1 MAEAEP
7 PRPLPRYGEAALA
20 DLVPALMH
28 ALGADEFPDPLG
40 LDPLNSVALL
50 VVDGLG
56 FELLR
61 ERAASAPFL
70 AGTALRAVPLT
81 AGFPATTAA
90 SIASIGTG
98 RPPGEHG
105 LVGYTV
111 WLPGEEGALNML
123 TWAPYGVRG
132 GAGDTIHRLLPEEV
146 QPDATA
152 FERAVSSGIDVVL
165 IGPRLHSHSGMTR
178 AVLRGGRY
186 RPAISL
192 ADTALQIVEALG
204 ERGRR
209 FVYAYHPDLDAVGHL
224 RGTASEAWTLQLA
237 DIDRTAALV
246 AERLPAGSA
255 LVVTGDHGM
264 IDLPPRSRVDVDD
277 HPELSAGLRLL
288 AGEARARHLHV
299 RDGAVED
306 VLSAWRAHLG
316 DRMWIVS
323 RDQAIEEGWFG
334 PIVPARIRA
343 RIGDVLAAA
352 HGDVGVFQRSVD
364 PAQARMMGHHG
375 SMTAAEQLVPFVMV
389 RR

>member
-1 MAEAEP
+1 MATADP
-7 PRPLPRYGEAALA
+7 PRPLPRYGEAALS

-28 ALGADEFPDPLG
+28 ALGADEFLDPIG
-40 LDPLNSVALL
+40 IDPLNAVALL

-56 FELLR
+56 FELLK
-61 ERAASAPFL
+61 ERALSAPFL
-70 AGTALRAVPLT
+70 AGAALRAVPLT
-81 AGFPATTAA
+81 SGFPATTAA

-123 TWAPYGVRG
+123 TWGPYGVRG
-132 GAGDTIHRLLPEEV
+132 GGSDTIHRLLPEEV

-152 FERAVSSGIDVVL
+152 FERAVAAGIDVVL

-192 ADTALQIVEALG
+192 ADTALQIVDALT

-224 RGTASEAWTLQLA
+224 RGVASESWTLQLA
-237 DIDRTAALV
+237 DIDRTAALI
-246 AERLPAGSA
+246 AERLPVGAA

-264 IDLPPRSRVDVDD
+264 IDLPPRTR
-277 HPELSAGLRLL
+277 L
-288 AGEARARHLHV
+288 AGE
-299 RDGAVED
+299 
-306 VLSAWRAHLG
+306 
-316 DRMWIVS
+316 
-323 RDQAIEEGWFG
+323 QAIDEGWFG
-334 PIVPARIRA
+334 PHVPARIRA
-343 RIGDVLAAA
+343 RIGDVVAAA
-352 HGDVGVFQRSVD
+352 YGEVGIFQRSID

-375 SMTAAEQLVPFVMV
+375 SMTSAEQLVPFVMV

>member
-40 LDPLNSVALL
+40 LDPLSSVALL

-61 ERAASAPFL
+61 ERAAAAPFL
-70 AGTALRAVPLT
+70 AGTALRALPLT

-111 WLPGEEGALNML
+111 WLPGEEGALNMR
-123 TWAPYGVRG
+123 TWGPYGVRG

-152 FERAVSSGIDVVL
+152 FERATLAGIDVVL

-192 ADTALQIVEALG
+192 ADTALQIVDALG
-204 ERGRR
+204 ERSRR
-209 FVYAYHPDLDAVGHL
+209 FVYAYHPDLDAV
-224 RGTASEAWTLQLA
+224 
-237 DIDRTAALV
+237 
-246 AERLPAGSA
+246 
-255 LVVTGDHGM
+255 
-264 IDLPPRSRVDVDD
+264 
-277 HPELSAGLRLL
+277 
-288 AGEARARHLHV
+288 RHLHV
-299 RDGAVED
+299 REGAVED
-306 VLSAWRAHLG
+306 VIAAWRAHLG

-323 RDQAIEEGWFG
+323 REQAIDEGWFG
-334 PIVPARIRA
+334 PHVPARIRA
-343 RIGDVLAAA
+343 RIGDVIAAA
-352 HGDVGVFQRSVD
+352 HGEVGVFQRSVD

-375 SMTAAEQLVPFVMV
+375 SLTAVEQLVPFVMV

>member
-1 MAEAEP
+1 
-7 PRPLPRYGEAALA
+7 
-20 DLVPALMH
+20 MH
-28 ALGADEFPDPLG
+28 ALGADEFLDPIG
-40 LDPLNSVALL
+40 IDPLNAVALL

-56 FELLR
+56 FELLK
-61 ERAASAPFL
+61 ERALSAPFL
-70 AGTALRAVPLT
+70 AGAALRAVPLT
-81 AGFPATTAA
+81 SGFPATTAA

-123 TWAPYGVRG
+123 TWGPYGVRG
-132 GAGDTIHRLLPEEV
+132 GGSDTIHRLLPEEV

-152 FERAVSSGIDVVL
+152 FERAVAAGIDVVL

-192 ADTALQIVEALG
+192 ADTALQIVDALT

-224 RGTASEAWTLQLA
+224 RGVASESWTLQLA
-237 DIDRTAALV
+237 DIDRTAALI
-246 AERLPAGSA
+246 AERLPVGAA

-277 HPELSAGLRLL
+277 HPELAAGLRLL

-299 RDGAVED
+299 RDGALDD
-306 VLSAWRAHLG
+306 VLAAWRANLG
-316 DRMWIVS
+316 DRMWIVP
-323 RDQAIEEGWFG
+323 REQAIDEGWFG
-334 PIVPARIRA
+334 PHVPARIRA
-343 RIGDVLAAA
+343 RIGDVVAAA
-352 HGDVGVFQRSVD
+352 YGEVGIFQRSID

-375 SMTAAEQLVPFVMV
+375 SMTSAEQLVPFVMV

>member
-1 MAEAEP
+1 MATADP

-20 DLVPALMH
+20 DLVPALLH
-28 ALGADEFPDPLG
+28 ALGADEFPDTLG
-40 LDPLNSVALL
+40 LEPLNAVGLL

-70 AGTALRAVPLT
+70 SGTALRAVPLT

-123 TWAPYGVRG
+123 TWGPYGVRG
-132 GAGDTIHRLLPEEV
+132 GGSDTIHRLLPEEV
-146 QPDATA
+146 QPDPTA
-152 FERAVSSGIDVVL
+152 FERAVTAGIEVVL
-165 IGPRLHSHSGMTR
+165 VGPRLHSHSGMTR

-192 ADTALQIVEALG
+192 ADTALQIVDALG

-209 FVYAYHPDLDAVGHL
+209 LVYAYHPDLDAVGHL

-246 AERLPAGSA
+246 AERLPPGAA

-264 IDLPPRSRVDVDD
+264 VDLPPRSRVDVDD
-277 HPELSAGLRLL
+277 HPELAAGLRLL

-299 RDGAVED
+299 RDGALED
-306 VLSAWRAHLG
+306 VLAAWRAHLG
-316 DRMWIVS
+316 DRMWIVP
-323 RDQAIEEGWFG
+323 REQAIDEGWFG
-334 PIVPARIRA
+334 PHVPARIRA

-352 HGDVGVFQRSVD
+352 YGEVGVFQRSVD

-375 SMTAAEQLVPFVMV
+375 SMTAVEQLVPFVMV